1 MNESRR
7 EFIRKLGSLFAVGIP
22 AAALTEGCGS
32 AGLPVYR
39 NEIQGGVADLYLKW
53 YPELSRTGGVIELL
67 VGGETGSLY
76 VARVSFSRFAAL
88 APACTA
94 DGCRVVLDRST
105 FKCPCDGSVFDL
117 DGRVVSGPAVDPL
130 RSYRTQF
137 LDSSVRIFLS

>member
-7 EFIRKLGSLFAVGIP
+7 EFLKKLGAIFAAGIP

-39 NEIQGGVADLYLKW
+39 YESHGGSVDLYLKW
-53 YPELSRTGGVIELL
+53 YPELLRTGGVIELL
-67 VGGETGSLY
+67 VGGETGSVY

-94 DGCRVVLDRST
+94 DGCRVVVERAS
-105 FKCPCDGSVFDL
+105 FKCPCDSSLFDL
-117 DGRVVSGPAVDPL
+117 DGSVVSGPAVSPL